1 MPIMPELGRLKQEY
15 YKTFKATLRYIHE
28 FQGSLDY
35 IVRTRLKLR
44 KKNSVCCGSN
54 CNKCSLKFQLG
65 LLVTYLG
72 KLSAFFKIQ
81 ISPL

>member
-44 KKNSVCCGSN
+44 KKIVFAVEVTVISV
-54 CNKCSLKFQLG
+54 L
-65 LLVTYLG
+65 
-72 KLSAFFKIQ
+72 
-81 ISPL
+81 

>member
-44 KKNSVCCGSN
+44 KK
-54 CNKCSLKFQLG
+54 K
-65 LLVTYLG
+65 
-72 KLSAFFKIQ
+72 
-81 ISPL
+81 